1 MINKKYCQHG
11 NTDLKQMIIHW
22 FPTDFCNYNCSY
34 CISHAPHIQKSI
46 EFTKLPYLIDTV
58 DKIFEIRKDKYVF
71 MFSGGEPTI
80 HPNFTQLVE
89 YILKNKDAYIYLYSN
104 GHKNKDFFSKLFSKN
119 NFYLNFSIHL
129 EYANINHIKEII
141 QCSNNY
147 NKYTMFSLML
157 NPSLKNRCLEFYEH
171 LLNLRK
177 QYYFGLDLALIYDD
191 EGLGLDKRY
200 TDEDINWFYKAN
212 KHFEE
217 IEKYN
222 SYQGYIPDY
231 LQDYNTRYVF
241 DDNESVYIPHRIAV
255 EKDMKNFENFYCVQ
269 GVNTISI
276 NAQGYYRGTECSI
289 SPIIGNI
296 YKENLD
302 YFKLIQYIKCSLIR
316 CDCRVNNYA
325 PKYLDSLKAKKCI
338 SNYIEKILPA
348 SYLYNKI
355 CSLNKNMDKII
366 DSLAWWIPVKKLR
379 DNFRSKF
386 L

>member
-1 MINKKYCQHG
+1 M
-11 NTDLKQMIIHW
+11 
-22 FPTDFCNYNCSY
+22 
-34 CISHAPHIQKSI
+34 
-46 EFTKLPYLIDTV
+46 YLC
-58 DKIFEIRKDKYVF
+58 FR
-71 MFSGGEPTI
+71 GGEPTI

-89 YILKNKDAYIYLYSN
+89 YILKNKYAYIYLYSN

-157 NPSLKNRCLEFYEH
+157 NPSLKDRCLEFYEH

-222 SYQGYIPDY
+222 SYKGYIPDY

-302 YFKLIQYIKCSLIR
+302 YFKLIQIKAEI
-316 CDCRVNNYA
+316 
-325 PKYLDSLKAKKCI
+325 
-338 SNYIEKILPA
+338 
-348 SYLYNKI
+348 
-355 CSLNKNMDKII
+355 
-366 DSLAWWIPVKKLR
+366 
-379 DNFRSKF
+379 
-386 L
+386 